1 MLYFTVNDLEEVGYQ
16 AFTGAGAPES
26 HARTVAKHLVENNIL
41 GHHSHG
47 IIRVIGY
54 NTRIKDGAM
63 VADAE
68 PEVVDESATTAV
80 VDGHWTFGQ
89 VAAELATDTA
99 IEKAK
104 SSGMAA
110 VSLRN
115 LSHLGRVG
123 HYAERMADEG
133 LASILFVACGGW
145 GRAQAPFG
153 GKEARLCTNPM
164 AMGFPY
170 HPGTPFLTD
179 IATSATAEGKLRVY
193 RARGE
198 KVKEGWILDAEG
210 RPSTD
215 PNDFYNGGSILPTG
229 GISSGHKGYALAFMV
244 DLFGSVLSQGGSPG
258 QKSEYFSNTSLFIA
272 LDVSRFA
279 PLEKLRKDGDA
290 MVNHVKDTPLIDE
303 SKPVLFPGEMEAAAR
318 KDGAKKRIGLEEETW
333 NGIVDVLR
341 EYSRDEIAQKID
353 IADQE

>member
-1 MLYFTVNDLEEVGYQ
+1 MVYLKVKDLEEVGYQ
-16 AFTGAGAPES
+16 AFLGANAPDGY
-26 HARTVAKHLVENNIL
+26 ARTVAKHLVENNIL

-54 NTRIKDGAM
+54 NTRIKDGGL
-63 VADAE
+63 VPDAE
-68 PEVVDESATTAV
+68 PELVKESETTAV

-89 VAAELATDTA
+89 VPAEFATD
-99 IEKAK
+99 ILIKKAK
-104 SSGMAA
+104 KYGMGS

-123 HYAERMADEG
+123 HYAERLADEG

-145 GRAQAPFG
+145 GGAQAPFG

-170 HPGTPFLTD
+170 HPGSPFLTD

-198 KVKEGWILDAEG
+198 KVRDGWILDSDG
-210 RPSTD
+210 NPSND
-215 PNDFYNGGSILPTG
+215 PNDFYNGGTILPTG

-244 DLFGSVLSQGGSPG
+244 DLFGSVISQGGSPG
-258 QKSEYFSNTSLFIA
+258 QKSEYFSNTSFFMA
-272 LDVSRFA
+272 VDVERFV
-279 PLEKLRKDGDA
+279 PLEKLREDA
-290 MVNHVKDTPLIDE
+290 DTMVRHVKDTPLIDE
-303 SKPVLFPGEMEAAAR
+303 SKPILYPGEMEANAR
-318 KDGAKKRIGLEEETW
+318 KGAESKRIGLEEATW
-333 NGIVDVLR
+333 NGFVDVLR
-341 EYSRDEIAQKID
+341 EYSRESIVDSLD
-353 IADQE
+353 IADHE